1 MSTPQSAR
9 TDSRTIESSSTD
21 SRTTNSGTTESRT
34 ADATPARGVR
44 RVRHELKMRLLQ
56 VRRVEHVTPRLLRV
70 TLAGDDLEGFTSAAF
85 DDHVKVFFPAPG
97 QDKPDLPQLGPNG
110 PTGPGGPDATDMPP
124 AARRDYTPRRYDP
137 ATRELDIEFA
147 LHGHGPAAEWAAQAT
162 AGQYLGIGGP
172 RGSMVMEGDFDGYL
186 MVGDETALPAIARRL
201 DELPAGARV
210 CVVAEVADAQEEQT
224 FRTLADLTVRWVH
237 RGASD
242 DAAHDAAH
250 DAAAGKAAV
259 QAAAGDAAIGQAA
272 AGDAVVA
279 ALRDLRL
286 PDGDIYAWV
295 AAESGVAKAVR
306 AYLVGERGLNKA
318 WVKAAGYWRRGAEA
332 THDKHED

>member
-1 MSTPQSAR
+1 MSSLI
-9 TDSRTIESSSTD
+9 S
-21 SRTTNSGTTESRT
+21 NT
-34 ADATPARGVR
+34 AATASLQRGVR

-97 QDKPDLPQLGPNG
+97 QDRPELPQLGPNG
-110 PTGPGGPDATDMPP
+110 PAGPGGPDATDTPP
-124 AARRDYTPRRYDP
+124 TARRDYTPRRYDP
-137 ATRELDIEFA
+137 ASRELDIEFA
-147 LHGHGPAAEWAAQAT
+147 LHGHGPAAEWAAQAR
-162 AGQYLGIGGP
+162 AGQYLGVGGP

-201 DELPAGARV
+201 EELPAGARV
-210 CVVAEVADAQEEQT
+210 CVVAQVADAKEEQT

-242 DAAHDAAH
+242 DAVTSNRAAPS
-250 DAAAGKAAV
+250 
-259 QAAAGDAAIGQAA
+259 
-272 AGDAVVA
+272 GDAVVA

-295 AAESGVAKAVR
+295 AAESSVAKAVR

>member
-1 MSTPQSAR
+1 MSSLFSNTAA
-9 TDSRTIESSSTD
+9 TASSQ
-21 SRTTNSGTTESRT
+21 
-34 ADATPARGVR
+34 RGVR

-97 QDKPDLPQLGPNG
+97 QDRPELPQLGPNG
-110 PTGPGGPDATDMPP
+110 PGGPGGPDATDTPP
-124 AARRDYTPRRYDP
+124 TARRDYTPRRYDP

-147 LHGHGPAAEWAAQAT
+147 LHGHGPAAQWAAQAR
-162 AGQYLGIGGP
+162 AGQYLGVGGP

-201 DELPAGARV
+201 EELPAGARV
-210 CVVAEVADAQEEQT
+210 WVVAEVADAKEEQT

-237 RGASD
+237 RGALD
-242 DAAHDAAH
+242 DAVSPGPAASP
-250 DAAAGKAAV
+250 
-259 QAAAGDAAIGQAA
+259 
-272 AGDAVVA
+272 GDAVVA

-286 PDGDIYAWV
+286 PDGDVYAWV
-295 AAESGVAKAVR
+295 AAESSVAKAVR

>member
-1 MSTPQSAR
+1 MSSLI
-9 TDSRTIESSSTD
+9 S
-21 SRTTNSGTTESRT
+21 NT
-34 ADATPARGVR
+34 AATASLQRGVR

-70 TLAGDDLEGFTSAAF
+70 TLAGDHLEGFTSAAF

-97 QDKPDLPQLGPNG
+97 QDRPELPQLGPNG
-110 PTGPGGPDATDMPP
+110 PAGPGGPDATDTPP
-124 AARRDYTPRRYDP
+124 TARRDYTPRRYDP
-137 ATRELDIEFA
+137 ASRELDIEFA
-147 LHGHGPAAEWAAQAT
+147 LHGHGPAAEWAAQAR
-162 AGQYLGIGGP
+162 AGQYLGVGGP

-201 DELPAGARV
+201 EELPPGTRV

-242 DAAHDAAH
+242 DAMTSNPAASS
-250 DAAAGKAAV
+250 
-259 QAAAGDAAIGQAA
+259 
-272 AGDAVVA
+272 GDAVVA

-295 AAESGVAKAVR
+295 AAESSVAKAVR

-332 THDKHED
+332 THDKHDD

>member
-1 MSTPQSAR
+1 MSTSP
-9 TDSRTIESSSTD
+9 STA
-21 SRTTNSGTTESRT
+21 TGNATE
-34 ADATPARGVR
+34 PRGVR

-110 PTGPGGPDATDMPP
+110 PTGPGGPDATDTPP

-242 DAAHDAAH
+242 DAADNAAHDAAH
-250 DAAAGKAAV
+250 DAGDDAADDAAAAKTAV
-259 QAAAGDAAIGQAA
+259 QAAAGDAAIGHAA

-295 AAESGVAKAVR
+295 AAESSVAKAVR
-306 AYLVGERGLNKA
+306 AYLVGERGLNKV

>member
-1 MSTPQSAR
+1 MSTSQSAR
-9 TDSRTIESSSTD
+9 TDFSTTDSSTTD
-21 SRTTNSGTTESRT
+21 SRTTDSNT
-34 ADATPARGVR
+34 ASATPARGVR

-70 TLAGDDLEGFTSAAF
+70 TLAGEDLEGFTSAAF

-110 PTGPGGPDATDMPP
+110 PTGPGGPDATDTPP

-147 LHGHGPAAEWAAQAT
+147 LHGHGPAAEWAAQAKP
-162 AGQYLGIGGP
+162 GQYLGIGGP

-210 CVVAEVADAQEEQT
+210 CVVAEVANAQEEQT
-224 FRTLADLTVRWVH
+224 FKTLADLTVRWVH

-250 DAAAGKAAV
+250 DTAHDATHDAAAGK
-259 QAAAGDAAIGQAA
+259 AAAGDAAIGQAA

-279 ALRDLRL
+279 ALRDVPL

-295 AAESGVAKAVR
+295 AAESSVAKAVR